1 MDVILKVIEGAKV
14 GAKVAIKKPE
24 FLIGRSKECHLCAG
38 SSAVSRQ
45 HCAILRGENR
55 VSVKDLGSRNGTL
68 VNGAKIEGE
77 VELASGDEISV
88 GPLKFMLTITAGIAN
103 EKRPQVKTVAQAVER
118 VAATPPSD
126 ASVDDISKWL
136 NLPDA
141 SALNETQTIR
151 IDDTNA
157 AHLSRVLEAETEA
170 LNAQQAAA
178 KTEEAPSDSDLKNGV
193 SANGTAAK
201 REPGKLPKMPTGP
214 SSKDSR
220 EAAAEA
226 LRNWSRRR

>member
-55 VSVKDLGSRNGTL
+55 VAIKDLGSRNGTL
-68 VNGAKIEGE
+68 VNGTKIEGE
-77 VELASGDEISV
+77 VELVSGDEIIV
-88 GPLKFMLTITAGIAN
+88 GPLKFMITITAGIAN

-118 VAATPPSD
+118 VAATPASD

-136 NLPDA
+136 NIPDA

-157 AHLSRVLEAETEA
+157 AHLSRVLEAETAA
-170 LNAQQAAA
+170 LNAEQAAA
-178 KTEEAPSDSDLKNGV
+178 NTEEAPADSDVKG
-193 SANGTAAK
+193 SSHGK